1 MSTFGG
7 LEPQNLPKRSSEQ
20 VFGRLGKWAHSGL
33 EPNKQRCLDYSNLIA
48 KLISEQTPKSW
59 HSDDS
64 LKQWPVEPHYL
75 LYPGSPSQPFFEW
88 FWNCKDSIV
97 LVKVYFINNS
107 RGLFFW
113 WFLTPGCVQVI
124 VLLQLFL
131 GIIPSWIMVYVM
143 SGFCFKLLIWL
154 GRLFFKLWYHYL
166 SQRIQVH
173 PNGGITPW
181 IIHIVLWGWHWIPQS
196 YSIRMGLD
204 S

>member
-113 WFLTPGCVQVI
+113 WFLTSRVCASDSTTAVIFGDYPVLNHGVCHVRVLFQVAH
-124 VLLQLFL
+124 LTRTTLF
-131 GIIPSWIMVYVM
+131 
-143 SGFCFKLLIWL
+143 
-154 GRLFFKLWYHYL
+154 
-166 SQRIQVH
+166 
-173 PNGGITPW
+173 
-181 IIHIVLWGWHWIPQS
+181 
-196 YSIRMGLD
+196 
-204 S
+204 